1 MKIYEFGNTYTFNAE
16 RKEEGGLAP
25 YNESFRLA
33 VAVAGNH
40 TSQSWNS
47 KGEQTDFFRLK
58 AVAEKILRRFGM
70 DIYTLRSE
78 PVSNEVFAEGL
89 VLKAGN
95 KELALIGTV
104 SPKVRKTFD
113 LKGDVYYLD
122 IDFDTLLKYTRK
134 HKVQVVELPKF
145 PAVKRDL
152 ALLVDSA
159 VSYAELRQIAFQT
172 EKKLL
177 KDVSLFDVYTGDKL
191 EAGKKSYALAFIL
204 QDESR
209 TLDDRTIDNTMNKL
223 IDAFAKKEGATI
235 R

>member
-1 MKIYEFGNTYTFNAE
+1 M
-16 RKEEGGLAP
+16 
-25 YNESFRLA
+25 
-33 VAVAGNH
+33 AVAGAH
-40 TSQSWNS
+40 TAQSWNS

-58 AVAEKILRRFGM
+58 AVAEKLLRRFGM

-78 PVSNEVFAEGL
+78 PLANECFSEGL
-89 VLKAGN
+89 SLKAGN
-95 KELALIGTV
+95 KELLYVGAV
-104 SPKVRKTFD
+104 SPALRKKFD
-113 LKGDVYYLD
+113 LKGEVYYMD
-122 IDFDTLLKYTRK
+122 VDFDTLVKFTRK
-134 HKVQVVELPKF
+134 HKVAAKELAKF

-152 ALLVDSA
+152 ALLVNES

-191 EAGKKSYALAFIL
+191 EAGKKSYALGFVL

-209 TLDDRTIDNTMNKL
+209 TLDDKTIDNTMNRL
-223 IDAFAKKEGATI
+223 IDAFAKKAGATI